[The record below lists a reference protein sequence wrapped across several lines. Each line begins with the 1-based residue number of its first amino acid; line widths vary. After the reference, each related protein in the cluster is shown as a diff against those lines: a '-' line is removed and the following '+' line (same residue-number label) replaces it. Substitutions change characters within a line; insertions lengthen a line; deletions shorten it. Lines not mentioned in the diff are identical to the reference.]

1 MGYSNPHYH
10 YKLKDVRMEHSPAE
24 KDPVVLVDG
33 KLDGK
38 LDMSPGMCIRSPGSQ
53 PYSGLHQN
61 KCGQQGEGGDP
72 PPLLC
77 PDQASAGVLH
87 PGLGSLVQ
95 NRRGSP
101 GECPAEGHEDDRGPG
116 ASPRCGKFA

>member
-1 MGYSNPHYH
+1 MSYGNPHYH

-72 PPLLC
+72 ASLLC
-77 PDQASAGVLH
+77 NGEYLEYCILMWSPQYRGDMDTS
-87 PGLGSLVQ
+87 
-95 NRRGSP
+95 RRRPPKVIQGMKHLS
-101 GECPAEGHEDDRGPG
+101 
-116 ASPRCGKFA
+116 